1 MESSLDNDADADC
14 ADGADCVDDI
24 DAAYADNDA
33 DAANAGAVDDDDDEL
48 KRQNKESKLA

>member
-14 ADGADCVDDI
+14 ADGADCADDI

-33 DAANAGAVDDDDDEL
+33 DAANAGAVDDDDNEL

>member
-1 MESSLDNDADADC
+1 MENSLDNDADADC
-14 ADGADCVDDI
+14 ADCADDI

>member
-1 MESSLDNDADADC
+1 MERSLDNDADADC
-14 ADGADCVDDI
+14 ADCADDI

-33 DAANAGAVDDDDDEL
+33 DAANAGAVDDDDNEL

>member
-1 MESSLDNDADADC
+1 MMLILIVLI
-14 ADGADCVDDI
+14 DGADCADDI
-24 DAAYADNDA
+24 DAAYADNGA